1 VVVGLVERLWFVVV
15 VGLEGVGVVVVV
27 VVVWL
32 VGVVVV
38 GRWVAGI
45 GCRVVEG

>member
-15 VGLEGVGVVVVV
+15 VGLEGVGVVVV